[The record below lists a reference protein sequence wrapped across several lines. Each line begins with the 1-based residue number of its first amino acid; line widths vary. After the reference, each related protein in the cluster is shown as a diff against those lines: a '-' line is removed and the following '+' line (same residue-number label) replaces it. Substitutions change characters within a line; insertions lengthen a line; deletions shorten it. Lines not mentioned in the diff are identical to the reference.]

1 MKTVSIEDT
10 LLLKNLQG
18 SANLADKSLDKKGKE
33 IVKAAQDF
41 EALLLQQMFSSM
53 WKGTVETSNEESLYR
68 DMLNQAIA
76 EEMSKGRGLGLKEM
90 VIKELKKA
98 K

>member
-10 LLLKNLQG
+10 LLVKNAQG

-33 IVKAAQDF
+33 AVKAAQDF

-53 WKGTVETSNEESLYR
+53 WKGTAETSNEESLYR
-68 DMLNQAIA
+68 DMLNQALA
-76 EEMSKGRGLGLKEM
+76 ADMSKGRGLGLKEM
-90 VIKELKKA
+90 VVKELDKGK
-98 K
+98 

>member
-18 SANLADKSLDKKGKE
+18 SANLADKSLDKKDKE

-90 VIKELKKA
+90 VSWNE
-98 K
+98 

>member
-18 SANLADKSLDKKGKE
+18 SANLADKSLDKKDKE